1 MLKMLKMLKMIKMIK
16 NENFV
21 IKNIDEIELK
31 TMFRILTS
39 ITKKLQL
46 EKVQLVPKRRYHYN
60 LHMLKI

>member
-39 ITKKLQL
+39 IMKMS
-46 EKVQLVPKRRYHYN
+46 N
-60 LHMLKI
+60 